1 MLNKDQNKAV
11 RYNKGPLL
19 IIAGA
24 GTGKTMVIVEKI
36 KYLIKKK
43 LANVDQILALAFTEK
58 AANEMVERVDQELP
72 YGYSNINISTFHGF
86 ADEVLKNH
94 IHQIGLSTSF
104 KLMTEAEAILFI
116 KKNLFL
122 FDLDYYRPLGNP
134 NNFIEDLLKHF
145 SRLKDENVSPDQ
157 YLKWVKSQKSKIPT
171 SPRLRGA
178 SKSQKIEIK
187 KYFELARAYKKYQE
201 LKIKGDFFDFS
212 DLVYYTLELFKKRK
226 NILKEYQKKFKYV
239 LVDEFQDTNICQYEL
254 IKLICPSKIKPKL
267 TVVGDDS
274 QAIYK
279 FRGASVS
286 NILNFIND
294 YPATKKVNLII
305 NYRSSQPILD
315 ASHQLIKF
323 NNPDTLESKMGISK
337 KLIGK
342 KSDVDQPINF
352 IIKNNGED
360 EADFIAK
367 EIIKLKSKY
376 NLNYQDFA
384 ILLRANNH
392 SEPIIRSF
400 YRQAIPYQFFG
411 QSQLLKQPE
420 VKDLIA
426 YLKVLDNLEDSISF
440 YRVLEMEIFSIDSKD
455 IALLLS
461 FSKKINVPLF
471 QAIEIYF
478 SSLGEKLSD
487 NDFSINTQYL
497 PLLKK
502 DSKNKLLNIYQMI
515 IRHLSL
521 IKKNSAGQIL
531 YYFLENTK
539 YLNRLITYKSETE
552 EKIALNISKFFSR
565 LKDYESTHED
575 YSIHSVVDFL
585 EMSMEL
591 GESPISPET
600 DKTSYDAVNI
610 LTVHS
615 AKGLEFE
622 VVFLS
627 CLTQTRF
634 PTKERKEKIPI
645 PISLIKEIL
654 PIGDPH
660 IQEERRLFYVGLT
673 RAKKI
678 VILTTSKFYSGG
690 KRMQKISQ
698 FVYETLK
705 EKYIKN
711 LDLINIEEKKQ
722 LSIFDFKTPES
733 ISIKNQIK
741 INNFSYSQLESFER
755 CPLQY
760 KYQFILKLPSFP
772 SSALSFGTT
781 IHNTLLQ
788 FYQLYRKDNKTD
800 TDLLFFLYKKNWL
813 PLGYSSVSHQ
823 ERIKKEGLIILKN
836 YIKIFFRPTIIIDL
850 EKKFKIKIT
859 KDIFLTGKIDRID
872 KNNARQIEIIDYKTG
887 KVPDEKKLK
896 NDIQLSIYALA
907 ASSRELFRKNLKDIK
922 TSYYFLNTGEKK
934 SYIKTE
940 KEINETK
947 EKIIK
952 TVSEIRKNDF
962 SPKPGPQC
970 DFCSFKIICE
980 AWQ

>member
-1 MLNKDQNKAV
+1 MLNKDQNEAV
-11 RYNKGPLL
+11 KYNKGPLL

-24 GTGKTMVIVEKI
+24 GTGKTTVIVEKI
-36 KYLIKKK
+36 KYLIKNK
-43 LANVDQILALAFTEK
+43 LANVDQILALTFTEK
-58 AANEMVERVDQELP
+58 AANEMIERVDQELP

-94 IHQIGLSTSF
+94 IHQIGLSTSY
-104 KLMTEAEAILFI
+104 KLLTEPESILFV
-116 KKNLFL
+116 KNNLFL
-122 FDLDYYRPLGNP
+122 FDLDYYRPRGSP

-145 SRLKDENVSPDQ
+145 SRLKDENVSPEQ
-157 YLKWVKSQKSKIPT
+157 YLKWIQKQKTKVKKQN
-171 SPRLRGA
+171 LEN
-178 SKSQKIEIK
+178 KIELK
-187 KYFELARAYKKYQE
+187 KYLELAKAYEKYQE
-201 LKIKGDFFDFS
+201 LKINSGYFDFS

-226 NILKEYQKKFKYV
+226 NILKEYKSKFKYV

-254 IKLICPSKIKPKL
+254 IKLLCPAKIKPKL

-286 NILNFIND
+286 NILNFIKD
-294 YPATKKVNLII
+294 YPKTKKINLII

-315 ASHQLIKF
+315 ASYQLIKF
-323 NNPDTLESKMGISK
+323 NNPDTLESKIGISK
-337 KLIGK
+337 KLIGT

-352 IIKNNGED
+352 VIKNNGED

-367 EIIKLKSKY
+367 EVIKIKSKY

-392 SEPIIRSF
+392 SEPIIRAF
-400 YRQAIPYQFFG
+400 NRYGVPYQFFG

-426 YLKVLDNLEDSISF
+426 YLKVLNNPEDSISF
-440 YRVLEMEIFSIDSKD
+440 YRVIEMEIFNIDSKD
-455 IALLLS
+455 IVLLLS
-461 FSKKINVPLF
+461 FSKKINLPLF
-471 QAIEIYF
+471 QAVEIYL
-478 SSLGEKLSD
+478 SLLGEKLSD
-487 NDFSINTQYL
+487 NDFSIYIQYL

-502 DSKNKLLNIYQMI
+502 DSKNKLLNIYQLI
-515 IRHLSL
+515 VRHLSL

-531 YYFLENTK
+531 YYFLENTG
-539 YLNRLITYKSETE
+539 YLKKLVTYQSEKE
-552 EKIALNISKFFSR
+552 EKIALNISRFFSK
-565 LKDYESTHED
+565 LKDYESTHDD
-575 YSIHSVVDFL
+575 YSIRSVVDFI

-591 GESPISPET
+591 GESPTSSEI

-627 CLTQTRF
+627 CLTQSRF
-634 PTKERKEKIPI
+634 PTKERKDKIPI
-645 PISLIKEIL
+645 PISLVKEIL

-678 VILTTSKFYSGG
+678 VFLTTSRFYSGG
-690 KRMQKISQ
+690 KRIQKLSQ
-698 FVYETLK
+698 FVYETINEDYVKKL
-705 EKYIKN
+705 E
-711 LDLINIEEKKQ
+711 LINVEEKKQ
-722 LSIFDFKTPES
+722 LSIFDFKTPKENVT
-733 ISIKNQIK
+733 KNL
-741 INNFSYSQLESFER
+741 INNNIFSYSQLERFER

-760 KYQFILKLPSFP
+760 KYQYILKLPSTP

-781 IHNTLLQ
+781 IHNTLRQ
-788 FYQLYRKDNKTD
+788 FYQLYKKNEKINTNII
-800 TDLLFFLYKKNWL
+800 FSLYKKNWL
-813 PLGYSSVSHQ
+813 PLGYLSHIH
-823 ERIKKEGLIILKN
+823 EEKIKKEGLIILKN
-836 YIKIFFRPTIIIDL
+836 YFKKFFRPTVIIDL

-859 KDIFLTGKIDRID
+859 NNVFLTGKIDRID
-872 KNNARQIEIIDYKTG
+872 RVSTRQIEIIDYKTG
-887 KVPDEKKLK
+887 KVPDEKRLK
-896 NDIQLSIYALA
+896 NDMQLSIYALA
-907 ASSRELFRKNLKDIK
+907 ASTRELFQKNLKDIK
-922 TSYYFLNTGEKK
+922 TSYYFLNTGVIK

-947 EKIIK
+947 GKIIK
-952 TVSEIRKNDF
+952 NVTEIRKGDF
-962 SPKPGPQC
+962 SPKKGPQC
-970 DFCSFKIICE
+970 NFCSFKIICE